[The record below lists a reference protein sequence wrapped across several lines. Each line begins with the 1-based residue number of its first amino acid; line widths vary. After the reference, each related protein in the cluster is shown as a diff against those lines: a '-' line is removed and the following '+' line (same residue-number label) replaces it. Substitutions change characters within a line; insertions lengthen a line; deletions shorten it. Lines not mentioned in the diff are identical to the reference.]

1 MATNIIETATIIAM
15 TAMTDMA
22 ITTAA
27 ETEEERV
34 SAAAAAAVSGLIL
47 RQRTTGITTTGITSD
62 RQTTTNQTITGTI
75 SIAEAVDDDEAD
87 KYRIKK
93 KEKSCYN
100 QFS

>member
-34 SAAAAAAVSGLIL
+34 SAAAAVSGLIL

-62 RQTTTNQTITGTI
+62 RQITMNQTTITGTI
-75 SIAEAVDDDEAD
+75 SIDEAVDD
-87 KYRIKK
+87 
-93 KEKSCYN
+93 EKISN
-100 QFS
+100 